1 MKHKRNHYRPF
12 PLDTAVIAAEF
23 INRHIRIAFDEF
35 LDTYFPDTS
44 KALKDRLSPRY
55 AEWAFEDLGMETPF
69 FYIQFVCDIDADA
82 EKSTRTGTL
91 RLVSEVTDGMNIG
104 HYRCI
109 QVMDDNQK
117 YFDCL
122 YYRDIQT
129 AVKVREL
136 LASGKE
142 AKALKLAYA
151 QPDTALKWAYK
162 VEDEMK

>member
-35 LDTYFPDTS
+35 LDTYFPDAPES
-44 KALKDRLSPRY
+44 LKGRLSPRY
-55 AEWAFEDLGMETPF
+55 AEWEFEDLGMETPF

-82 EKSTRTGTL
+82 EKGTRTGTL
-91 RLVSEVTDGMNIG
+91 RLVSEVTDGLNVG
-104 HYRCI
+104 HFRSI
-109 QVMDDNQK
+109 QVVDENQK

-129 AVKVREL
+129 AVKVCEL
-136 LASGKE
+136 LSSCKE

-151 QPDTALKWAYK
+151 QPDTPVEWAYQ
-162 VEDEMK
+162 VEEESP